1 MQLIFSITFA
11 LSLTLFELIIFEIV
25 GALSSS
31 SRYFYWK
38 LQLFS
43 ILVMVVA
50 VIPYYIAH
58 SLISNIRFMTARYSI
73 ILTMI
78 LWLAFC
84 YCFWRIGDPF
94 PLLSVSKG
102 IFTIEQGVSRIGV
115 IGVTVMA
122 ILSGFGAVNFPF
134 TNMTYFI
141 HPVTQN
147 DVLNTE
153 KKLLQTM
160 DMILAKKKRIALDR
174 RNKLKQPNTT
184 KNSFWSLISSV
195 ANKSSGFESMS

>member
-1 MQLIFSITFA
+1 
-11 LSLTLFELIIFEIV
+11 
-25 GALSSS
+25 
-31 SRYFYWK
+31 
-38 LQLFS
+38 
-43 ILVMVVA
+43 
-50 VIPYYIAH
+50 
-58 SLISNIRFMTARYSI
+58 
-73 ILTMI
+73 
-78 LWLAFC
+78 
-84 YCFWRIGDPF
+84 
-94 PLLSVSKG
+94 
-102 IFTIEQGVSRIGV
+102 
-115 IGVTVMA
+115 MA